1 MMRIL
6 KQRWVIAVLAVGAT
20 LLFITYVY
28 PKIKKATAGKVPGTN
43 TAGPQSSHW
52 RPGAAKPEIPTGRP
66 GVGIVELNPY

>member
-28 PKIKKATAGKVPGTN
+28 PKIKKTAKGGGQSLPPATDKKSTDAPVLQSLKSRLV
-43 TAGPQSSHW
+43 GPVSASS
-52 RPGAAKPEIPTGRP
+52 
-66 GVGIVELNPY
+66 N

>member
-28 PKIKKATAGKVPGTN
+28 PKIKKAFAGKVPGTN
-43 TAGPQSSHW
+43 TTDPSPATGAPVLQSLKSRLVGPVSASS
-52 RPGAAKPEIPTGRP
+52 
-66 GVGIVELNPY
+66 N

>member
-28 PKIKKATAGKVPGTN
+28 PKIKKATAGKVQGTN
-43 TAGPQSSHW
+43 TTDPSPASGAPVLQSLKSRLVGPVSASS
-52 RPGAAKPEIPTGRP
+52 
-66 GVGIVELNPY
+66 N

>member
-43 TAGPQSSHW
+43 TATDPSPAPVLPSLKSRLVGPVSASS
-52 RPGAAKPEIPTGRP
+52 
-66 GVGIVELNPY
+66 N

>member
-28 PKIKKATAGKVPGTN
+28 PKIKKATSKGGAPIPPGKDTN
-43 TAGPQSSHW
+43 PAPAAPVLQTLKSRLVGPVSASS
-52 RPGAAKPEIPTGRP
+52 
-66 GVGIVELNPY
+66 N

>member
-43 TAGPQSSHW
+43 TTTDPSPATGAPVLQSLKSRLVGPVSASS
-52 RPGAAKPEIPTGRP
+52 
-66 GVGIVELNPY
+66 N